1 MTKPLDV
8 NTVDVCAQAV
18 GQEFDKVM
26 AHLDAGG
33 ANLVQQEELQ
43 LLADLKFDVL
53 THLQAVRN
61 YAEEQNKALDE
72 EAVALVD
79 GQMTIDDFIK

>member
-18 GQEFDKVM
+18 AEEFEKVM
-26 AHLDAGG
+26 AQLDASG
-33 ANLVQQEELQ
+33 ANIVQQEELQ

-53 THLQAVRN
+53 THLEAVRN
-61 YAEEQNKALDE
+61 YAEEQHKALDE